1 MESPAVQR
9 EVIEAARPSDEIRRA
24 GLFNQMKNYLGRGV
38 ILVGLLLAGTS
49 TFTSQAPSAE
59 GQVKAGFLYN
69 FAQFI
74 QWPNQAF
81 ADRDMPFTMCVIG
94 DPFEGVLEK
103 TVERETANG
112 RRITVRHLGSADTLR
127 GCHLL
132 YVAKLEAKRGTEF
145 LTAANRIFAS
155 EGLPIL
161 TVGDSEDFI
170 NIGGMIRFTE
180 TGNRVRFE
188 INPDAAE
195 RVSLRL
201 SANLLR
207 VAEIVRPR

>member
-1 MESPAVQR
+1 M
-9 EVIEAARPSDEIRRA
+9 
-24 GLFNQMKNYLGRGV
+24 
-38 ILVGLLLAGTS
+38 LAGTS
-49 TFTSQAPSAE
+49 AVLSQAPSVE

-81 ADRDMPFTMCVIG
+81 IDREMPFTMCVTG
-94 DPFEGVLEK
+94 DPYDGVLEK
-103 TVERETANG
+103 TVERQTLNG
-112 RRITVRHLGSADTLR
+112 RRIAVRRLGAADNLH

-132 YVAKLEAKRGTEF
+132 YVGKLEAKRATEF
-145 LTAANRIFAS
+145 LGAASRIFAA

-170 NIGGMIRFTE
+170 NIGGMIRFTDA
-180 TGNRVRFE
+180 GNRVRFE

-201 SANLLR
+201 SSNLLR
-207 VAEIVRPR
+207 VADIVRPR

>member
-1 MESPAVQR
+1 M
-9 EVIEAARPSDEIRRA
+9 
-24 GLFNQMKNYLGRGV
+24 NNYLTRCVVLIG
-38 ILVGLLLAGTS
+38 IMLAGAS
-49 TFTSQAPSAE
+49 TFISQTPSVE

-81 ADRDMPFTMCVIG
+81 ADREMPFTMCATG

-103 TVERETANG
+103 TVERETLNG
-112 RRITVRHLGSADTLR
+112 RRIAIRRLGQTDNLR

-132 YVAKLEAKRGTEF
+132 YIGKLEAKRATEF
-145 LTAANRIFAS
+145 LSAASRIFAT

-180 TGNRVRFE
+180 TGSRIRFE

-201 SANLLR
+201 SSNLLR
-207 VAEIVRPR
+207 VADIVRPR